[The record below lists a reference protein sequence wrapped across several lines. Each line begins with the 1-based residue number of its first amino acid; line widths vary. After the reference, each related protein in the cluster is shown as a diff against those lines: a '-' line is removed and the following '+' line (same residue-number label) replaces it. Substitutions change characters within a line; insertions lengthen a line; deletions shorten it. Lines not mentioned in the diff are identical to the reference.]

1 MDQIETLK
9 ASEGYSPGLYDNDLH
24 SDALKISSRLAL
36 NGVSSDVIYTG
47 GGFWHCVV
55 SSPATTRQIVVMA
68 DSVTI
73 YNNEE
78 WNDQFATLWLG
89 EEDGSLTED
98 ALRVIVEVVRNS
110 MWLIRKEGN

>member
-1 MDQIETLK
+1 MYEEAKRIQK
-9 ASEGYSPGLYDNDLH
+9 ALAAKGI
-24 SDALKISSRLAL
+24 KSSVY
-36 NGVSSDVIYTG
+36 GSG
-47 GGFWHCVV
+47 GSFWHCVV
-55 SSPATTRQIVVMA
+55 SSPATTRQIVAMA

-98 ALRVIVEVVRNS
+98 VLRVIVEVVRNS
-110 MWLIRKEGN
+110 MWLIRKGGN